1 MSKQNAALQGEEAIN
16 AALAA
21 AAREAAKPSEGKPLD
36 PQSTP
41 SSTTPGGGSRRVTLD
56 LNLIVHN
63 FFTMKSL
70 WAPILKARD
79 GVVPYD
85 ATNRAYTVS
94 GKGG

>member
-1 MSKQNAALQGEEAIN
+1 MSKQNAALQAEEAIN

-21 AAREAAKPSEGKPLD
+21 AAREAAKPSGGKALD

-41 SSTTPGGGSRRVTLD
+41 STTPGGGSRRVTLD
-56 LNLIVHN
+56 LNLIVQN

-79 GVVPYD
+79 GMVPCD